1 MAMNMNKTLNTL
13 CQELYETEGLQ
24 AVRDLAKQIPAWCKK
39 AADMEK
45 RGAIEEK
52 RLQASQKKLDCME
65 KHAEKYGKAVIKEL
79 RKNATFKQ
87 LKTHIAEAEKSQK
100 KAKIEAA
107 KLAKEMAKAEPK
119 PSKATKAWSK
129 FFTKSMKNVEKD
141 AKKASTQLKAFV
153 KIHKAAL
160 AKAEKA
166 RAKAAKLAAKEA
178 KVMPSKDDLKQ
189 AKRWAK
195 LLTKSVKS
203 GEADTKKA
211 ITQLRRLVKAK
222 KADDAKVAKAAAKA
236 AKKLE
241 PKVKGKK
248 KAVEEVPVGDDL
260 IATLLSKANA
270 TVAEPIETSPVKEE
284 EVDKDTCMLQVDE
297 EWEDRGECPGCES
310 GIDCDHAH
318 RRITDGEYYSACCC
332 NPDCK
337 EEELKVVRFEHNGV
351 KYLKDDE
358 GYLYDP
364 KTQEEVGWW
373 NYLDKVVQ
381 DQWEE
386 GTGWY

>member
-1 MAMNMNKTLNTL
+1 MAMNMNKTLKTL
-13 CQELYETEGLQ
+13 CKELYETEGLQ
-24 AVRDLAKQIPAWCKK
+24 AVRDLAKQIPAWCKEV
-39 AADMEK
+39 ADMEK
-45 RGAIEEK
+45 RGAEEEK
-52 RLQASQKKLDCME
+52 RLQASSKKLEGMKKQIE
-65 KHAEKYGKAVIKEL
+65 KNGKAVIKEL

-100 KAKIEAA
+100 KSKMEAAKAAKEAA
-107 KLAKEMAKAEPK
+107 KLAKEADKRMRTE
-119 PSKATKAWSK
+119 
-129 FFTKSMKNVEKD
+129 
-141 AKKASTQLKAFV
+141 
-153 KIHKAAL
+153 
-160 AKAEKA
+160 
-166 RAKAAKLAAKEA
+166 
-178 KVMPSKDDLKQ
+178 PSKDDLKQ

-195 LLTKSVKS
+195 LLTKSVKT

-248 KAVEEVPVGDDL
+248 KAVEEVAVGDDL

-270 TVAEPIETSPVKEE
+270 TVAEPVEVSPAKEE
-284 EVDKDTCMLQVDE
+284 KPEPELELEKECVGSEEDDE
-297 EWEDRGECPGCES
+297 EDV
-310 GIDCDHAH
+310 
-318 RRITDGEYYSACCC
+318 
-332 NPDCK
+332 
-337 EEELKVVRFEHNGV
+337 KVVRFEHNGV

-364 KTQEEVGWW
+364 ETQEEVGWW
-373 NYLDKVVQ
+373 NDLDKVVQ
-381 DQWEE
+381 EQWEE

>member
-1 MAMNMNKTLNTL
+1 MAMNMNNTLKTL
-13 CQELYETEGLQ
+13 CKELYETEGLQ
-24 AVRDLAKQIPAWCKK
+24 AVRDLAKQIPAWCKEV
-39 AADMEK
+39 ADMEK
-45 RGAIEEK
+45 RGAEEEK
-52 RLQASQKKLDCME
+52 RLQASSKKLEGMKKQIE
-65 KHAEKYGKAVIKEL
+65 KNGKAVIKEL

-87 LKTHIAEAEKSQK
+87 LKIHIAEAEKSQK
-100 KAKIEAA
+100 KAKMEAAKAAKEAA
-107 KLAKEMAKAEPK
+107 KLAKEADKRMR
-119 PSKATKAWSK
+119 
-129 FFTKSMKNVEKD
+129 
-141 AKKASTQLKAFV
+141 TQ
-153 KIHKAAL
+153 
-160 AKAEKA
+160 
-166 RAKAAKLAAKEA
+166 
-178 KVMPSKDDLKQ
+178 PSKDDLKQ

-318 RRITDGEYYSACCC
+318 RRITDGEYFSACCC

-373 NYLDKVVQ
+373 NYLDNVVQ